1 MTIEYLS
8 FVCFVGRLLLDHS
21 ASSSSSF
28 MKSSFLIQM
37 IRWIRGSL
45 RIEFFIFLIA
55 WGIFFEWWELDL
67 QLLPSFFFSSYETSF
82 FFFPKSVESNYFL
95 LAHILCM
102 NESHDPGRPFKVAI
116 TTSAFSTS
124 SSTASSCSAFWIF
137 TFFNC
142 FLKAIFWFKF
152 LSSNSLVKESNIF
165 GVFGETLVVQVD
177 SWLNQQWSSWPWPSS
192 SCVRFLASSPSG
204 TRTSILM

>member
-1 MTIEYLS
+1 
-8 FVCFVGRLLLDHS
+8 
-21 ASSSSSF
+21 
-28 MKSSFLIQM
+28 M
-37 IRWIRGSL
+37 IRWIRGSS

-55 WGIFFEWWELDL
+55 WGIFFEWWDLDL

-116 TTSAFSTS
+116 TTS
-124 SSTASSCSAFWIF
+124 SSTVSSCSAFWIF

-142 FLKAIFWFKF
+142 FLKAIFLFMF
-152 LSSNSLVKESNIF
+152 FPSNSLVKESSIF
-165 GVFGETLVVQVD
+165 GVFRKDTCGT
-177 SWLNQQWSSWPWPSS
+177 SWPSS
-192 SCVRFLASSPSG
+192 SYVRLLASSPSG
-204 TRTSILM
+204 IGTSLLV